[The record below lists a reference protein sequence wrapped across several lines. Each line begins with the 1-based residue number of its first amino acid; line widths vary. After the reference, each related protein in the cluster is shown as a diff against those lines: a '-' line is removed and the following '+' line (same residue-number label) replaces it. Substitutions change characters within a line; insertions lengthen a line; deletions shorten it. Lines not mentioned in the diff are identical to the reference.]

1 MVQNMRFRLNNYS
14 ECNDDFIT
22 GNLNHKYLTY
32 DSLVGLESMETDSK
46 PTKLKPDDVYDLFG
60 IKRPSEGLRY
70 GIQVA
75 YQFGLSAIL
84 LVIKRDE
91 VNRISSEAV
100 KVRTISEWVN
110 FYQKIFK
117 VREALLKVDPSR
129 YKDAATLKQE
139 MRALIEKFGRT
150 SFEDPDVDF
159 EELLVVP
166 KTTSCSAGSSGYTDP
181 KQLRKLIECFIQDF
195 DLHKKGEQYKAKL
208 AQKRD
213 SSTDAEEKVKYNIM
227 MSIMRLPGPE
237 YEPFRDMEEVVV
249 CADEYLRSVLE

>member
-1 MVQNMRFRLNNYS
+1 MVQNMRFRLNNHS

-91 VNRISSEAV
+91 VNKISSEAV

-117 VREALLKVDPSR
+117 VREALLFA
-129 YKDAATLKQE
+129 YALLQWLEDAIGEYSTIAY
-139 MRALIEKFGRT
+139 
-150 SFEDPDVDF
+150 
-159 EELLVVP
+159 LLSDGTPV
-166 KTTSCSAGSSGYTDP
+166 A
-181 KQLRKLIECFIQDF
+181 
-195 DLHKKGEQYKAKL
+195 
-208 AQKRD
+208 
-213 SSTDAEEKVKYNIM
+213 STY
-227 MSIMRLPGPE
+227 
-237 YEPFRDMEEVVV
+237 
-249 CADEYLRSVLE
+249 